1 MLVHYTTVVIVGK
14 NRGLQSFTQSLLSS
28 DGLDDDDQDV
38 DGGGH
43 GLEALAVDDGWAALV
58 ILLLGDP
65 HLLEGGEGSQ
75 DGASDPDRVL
85 PLRGSDN
92 LDLNGGGGQGGDLL
106 LHTVSNTGGH
116 SGASGHDSV
125 SIQVLP
131 DVNVALH
138 DGVVDGLVDAAG
150 LHAKEAGLEKSLG
163 APEPLVADGDHLA
176 VGKLI
181 GLLQGGGGGG
191 GGHLLLEVQG
201 NVAQLLLDVPDP
213 MPLGSG
219 GEGVAPLGE
228 DLHQVVGQLTAG
240 QVEPENGMGK
250 GISLIDGHGVG
261 DTIAGVQDDSSGSAR
276 GIQGEHSL
284 DSHVHG
290 RRVEGLKHDLG
301 HLLPVGLGVEGGLS
315 QEDGVLL
322 GGDTQLIVEGVVP
335 DLLHV
340 VPVGDNAMLNG
351 VLQGEDTPL
360 GLGLVSDIGVLL
372 SHTYHH
378 TLVAGTSHDGG
389 EHGPG
394 GVVSGKSSL
403 AHAGAIVNNQS
414 SNFVVT
420 HLVSAKVYC
429 DSIL

>member
-43 GLEALAVDDGWAALV
+43 GLEALPVDDGWAALV

-92 LDLNGGGGQGGDLL
+92 LDLDGGGGQGGDLL
-106 LHTVSNTGGH
+106 LHTVSNTGVHG
-116 SGASGHDSV
+116 GASGHDSV

-176 VGKLI
+176 VGQLV
-181 GLLQGGGGGG
+181 GLLQRAGGGGR
-191 GGHLLLEVQG
+191 GHLLLEVKG
-201 NVAQLLLDVPDP
+201 NIAEFLLDVPDDL
-213 MPLGSG
+213 PLSSG
-219 GEGVAPLGE
+219 GEAVSSLCE
-228 DLHQVVGQLTAG
+228 DLHQVVGEVTASKVESEDGVGKGVTFIDGDGVGNTVAGIEDDASGTAG
-240 QVEPENGMGK
+240 
-250 GISLIDGHGVG
+250 GV
-261 DTIAGVQDDSSGSAR
+261 
-276 GIQGEHSL
+276 QGEHGL
-284 DSHVHG
+284 DGDVHG
-290 RRVEGLKHDLG
+290 RGVEGLEHDLG
-301 HLLPVGLGVEGGLS
+301 HLLSVGLGVEGS
-315 QEDGVLL
+315 FSEENWVLL
-322 GGDTQLIVEGVVP
+322 RSDTELVVESVVP

-340 VPVGDNAMLNG
+340 VPVGD
-351 VLQGEDTPL
+351 DSSL

-372 SHTYHH
+372 SHTNHH
-378 TLVAGTSHDGG
+378 ALMSWSA
-389 EHGPG
+389 
-394 GVVSGKSSL
+394 
-403 AHAGAIVNNQS
+403 NN
-414 SNFVVT
+414 
-420 HLVSAKVYC
+420 
-429 DSIL
+429 